1 MKRRSSGVAAIALC
15 AALLVPSTGVA
26 SARGAGPFL
35 VRMIEEKMAGRYAD
49 AWSSLYPFHQRVVSR
64 ADYVACERLLPFD
77 GHLESVTVVR
87 VVAGPVAVAGLARP
101 VAGAA
106 VTMRVVVRWPGLA
119 KPVVIVDTMH
129 AVAAHGRWTWIL
141 SPDRF
146 ALYRGRGCGI
156 HAPA

>member
-1 MKRRSSGVAAIALC
+1 MKRWVSAAAAIALLAPATGL
-15 AALLVPSTGVA
+15 AAA
-26 SARGAGPFL
+26 SGPGPFL

-49 AWSSLYPFHQRVVSR
+49 AWSSLYPFHQRIVSR
-64 ADYVACERLLPFD
+64 ADYVACERRLPFD

-101 VAGAA
+101 VPGAA
-106 VTMRVVVRWPGLA
+106 VTLRVVVRWPGLA

-129 AVAAHGRWTWIL
+129 AVASNGRWTWIL

-146 ALYRGRGCGI
+146 ALYRGPGCGI
-156 HAPA
+156 HVPA